1 MKRLLYMIFVVF
13 ILNIFNIKINAQI
26 KKKLPNKNQTQTTV
40 QFPKSTLPLQRF
52 GINITNDADQGE
64 ISVTLQLLLLLTVLS
79 LAPSI
84 IIMTTSYLRI
94 IIVFHFLKTA
104 LGTMQMPPN
113 QLLAGVALFITL
125 FIMTPTWNKFNE
137 TALKPYMAKKIS
149 AEEAYEKGMVPLRKF
164 MLKNTRPEELK
175 FFLQLSNMPQPETE
189 KDLPIRILI
198 PSFVLSELRAGFIIG
213 FFLFIPFVM
222 IDMIVASILMSMGM
236 MMLPPMMISMP
247 FKILLFV
254 LVDGWTLIIGSVVR
268 SINL

>member
-1 MKRLLYMIFVVF
+1 MKKIIYILVF
-13 ILNIFNIKINAQI
+13 IVLISNSIDLYAQSQTVP
-26 KKKLPNKNQTQTTV
+26 LPNI
-40 QFPKSTLPLQRF
+40 
-52 GINITNDADQGE
+52 GINIGNSNNPDDLST
-64 ISVTLQLLLLLTVLS
+64 TLQLLLLLTVLS

-84 IIMTTSYLRI
+84 LIMTTSYLRI

-113 QLLAGVALFITL
+113 QLLAGVALFVT
-125 FIMTPTWNKFNE
+125 FFVMAPTWNQFNKE
-137 TALKPYMAKKIS
+137 ALKPYMEKKIN
-149 AEEAYEKGMVPLRKF
+149 ADEFYEKGVEPLRKF
-164 MLKNTRPEELK
+164 MLKNTRDEELR
-175 FFLQLSNMPQPETE
+175 FFLELAEIDQPETQ
-189 KDLPIRILI
+189 KDLPIHVLI

-222 IDMIVASILMSMGM
+222 VDMIVASILMSMGM

-268 SINL
+268 SIS